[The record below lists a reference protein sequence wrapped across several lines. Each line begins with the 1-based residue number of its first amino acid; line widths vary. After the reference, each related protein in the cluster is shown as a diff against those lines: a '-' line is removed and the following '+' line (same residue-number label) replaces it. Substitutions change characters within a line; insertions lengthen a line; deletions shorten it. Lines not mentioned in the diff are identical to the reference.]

1 MEAGSMVGRP
11 DVQTDRPGDRR
22 AHLHGMWAA
31 VAGGWAEHADYA
43 DARTV
48 SLTEGMLAV
57 TAPQPGA
64 RVLEL
69 ACGPGGTGLA
79 AAGRVGAEGQVV
91 LSDVVA
97 GMVAIA
103 ERRAAAL
110 GLSNVRARV
119 LDLEAIDEPDASYDV
134 VLCREGLMFAVDP
147 AAALR
152 EVRRVLRPGGRTA
165 ITVWGP
171 RERNP
176 WLGVLFDAVAA
187 QLGRPIPPPGMPS
200 PFALQDA
207 GRLTAL
213 LRDAGLADVAVAE
226 VEVPLRAG
234 SFEEWWTRTSSLAG
248 PLTAVLAS
256 MPEAARSSLTARLRE
271 TTSAYA
277 TAEGMDFPGVALL
290 ASGMRDR

>member
-1 MEAGSMVGRP
+1 
-11 DVQTDRPGDRR
+11 
-22 AHLHGMWAA
+22 
-31 VAGGWAEHADYA
+31 
-43 DARTV
+43 
-48 SLTEGMLAV
+48 
-57 TAPQPGA
+57 
-64 RVLEL
+64 
-69 ACGPGGTGLA
+69 
-79 AAGRVGAEGQVV
+79 
-91 LSDVVA
+91 
-97 GMVAIA
+97 MVAIA